1 MSAAGG
7 TLPAAF
13 GHRLKSRNTSR
24 HRAGILRSRVIAQL
38 LHGGDESARAGVGAA
53 AAAALSRRA
62 YLATAAGSLAGLA
75 LSGATRAA
83 ILEADD
89 DVELLEKVR
98 QDRKK
103 RLERQG
109 VINSSARET
118 GESVPPPPLPPTQGN
133 VPQLERK

>member
-38 LHGGDESARAGVGAA
+38 LHGGDESARAGVG

-118 GESVPPPPLPPTQGN
+118 GESVHPPPTQGN
-133 VPQLERK
+133 VPRLERK